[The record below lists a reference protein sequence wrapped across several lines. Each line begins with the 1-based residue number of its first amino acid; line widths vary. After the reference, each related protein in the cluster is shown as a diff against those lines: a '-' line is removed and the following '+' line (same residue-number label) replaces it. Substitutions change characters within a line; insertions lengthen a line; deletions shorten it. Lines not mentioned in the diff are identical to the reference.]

1 MTRLNCSLLICFL
14 CCTALY
20 GQVPKAFRTST
31 LRSRPGFHWVV
42 EQSADYSFYYE
53 ADSPAARDIAHI
65 KDVMESEY
73 AHITALLGV
82 GQASLHTD
90 AFIVDSKGRM
100 KQLCG
105 HESNGLSVGSVLLF
119 VYGDVKALGA
129 HEETHLLSQ
138 HLWGAPQGVWL
149 SEGLAVYSD
158 DTWRGYRLHDVCKRL
173 KTEGKLL
180 PLASLL
186 DDHEFYGTSTMVTYP
201 EAGSFI
207 KFLYE
212 RYGVSAVRSLW
223 KKGANGI
230 PGVIGKPLEQVESE
244 WLEVIDKSPDAKGYD
259 LPLTTDH

>member
-1 MTRLNCSLLICFL
+1 MVRLTRPLLIYFL
-14 CCTALY
+14 CCAALHC
-20 GQVPKAFRTST
+20 QVPKAFRTST

-42 EQSADYSFYYE
+42 EQSAHYSFYFE
-53 ADSPAARDIAHI
+53 AASPAARDIAHI

-90 AFIVDSKGRM
+90 AFIVDSRTRM

-105 HESNGLSVGSVLLF
+105 HESNGLSAGSVLLF
-119 VYGDVKALGA
+119 VYGEVTALGA

-138 HLWGAPQGVWL
+138 HLWGAPHGVWL

-158 DTWRGYRLHDVCKRL
+158 DTWRGYQLHGVCKRL

-180 PLASLL
+180 PFASLL
-186 DDHEFYGTSTMVTYP
+186 DDREFNGTSSMVTYP

-212 RYGVSAVRSLW
+212 RYGVNAVRSLW
-223 KKGANGI
+223 EKGAVGI
-230 PGVIGKPLEQVESE
+230 PSVIGKPLELVESE

-259 LPLTTDH
+259 VQ